1 MKPVQEDKAGRGRR
15 EWIRR
20 KVGSR
25 RHHGDVKA
33 RWVEGNGWVR
43 FIRRTKRGTKIQT
56 LVVTRPAEHIF
67 ILAVFVFCVCGHETR
82 RSGAR
87 AAGYRS
93 VRGCN
98 TPPRRS
104 RRRRRGWGRR
114 VSRGWS
120 RGCRRAI
127 HQLEIKVL

>member
-1 MKPVQEDKAGRGRR
+1 MKPVREDKAGRGRR

-43 FIRRTKRGTKIQT
+43 FSRRTKRGTKIQT
-56 LVVTRPAEHIF
+56 LVVRPAEHIL
-67 ILAVFVFCVCGHETR
+67 IRAVFVFFHCGHETR

-87 AAGYRS
+87 AAGYRN
-93 VRGCN
+93 VRGCD

-104 RRRRRGWGRR
+104 RQERRDWGRR
-114 VSRGWS
+114 GSRGWS
-120 RGCRRAI
+120 RGCRRTI